1 MMIDRRVFVAG
12 TALVAI
18 APAIE
23 FLPAPLSAPAANASR
38 LLFMIDG
45 WSVAS
50 DSADARFGSGWAAH
64 GEPLGDDC
72 PQEPAGDP
80 EIMCETHIMR
90 SEREWIW
97 CRPVGCNELA
107 KFYTLAR
114 RKP

>member
-1 MMIDRRVFVAG
+1 MMIDRRAFVAG

-50 DSADARFGSGWAAH
+50 DSADEVWIRVG
-64 GEPLGDDC
+64 
-72 PQEPAGDP
+72 
-80 EIMCETHIMR
+80 R
-90 SEREWIW
+90 SWRTAW
-97 CRPVGCNELA
+97 R
-107 KFYTLAR
+107 
-114 RKP
+114 